1 MGSTK
6 GGDSMLGLIANI
18 PVQGGK
24 VEEAIEM
31 FRGLM
36 AKVAEEEGTLSYT
49 LNRSNKNPN
58 ILVVMERYR
67 DKAALDF
74 HSSTPHFKEF
84 SSRLPAILAGKPEI
98 NVLEE
103 VLSI

>member
-1 MGSTK
+1 MGSIK

-18 PVQGGK
+18 PVQEGK

-31 FRGLM
+31 FGELM
-36 AKVAEEEGTLSYT
+36 IKVAEEEGTLSYT
-49 LNRSNKNPN
+49 LNRSNKDPN
-58 ILVVMERYR
+58 TLVVMERYK
-67 DKAALDF
+67 DKTALDF
-74 HSSTPHFKEF
+74 HSTTPHFKEF

-103 VLSI
+103 ILST

>member
-1 MGSTK
+1 
-6 GGDSMLGLIANI
+6 MLGLIANI
-18 PVQGGK
+18 PVQEGK

-36 AKVAEEEGTLSYT
+36 VKVAEEEGTLSYT
-49 LNRSNKNPN
+49 LNRSNNDPN
-58 ILVVMERYR
+58 ILVVMERYK

-74 HSSTPHFKEF
+74 HASTRHFKEF

>member
-1 MGSTK
+1 
-6 GGDSMLGLIANI
+6 MLGLIANI
-18 PVQGGK
+18 PVQEGK

-36 AKVAEEEGTLSYT
+36 VKVAEEEGTLSYT
-49 LNRSNKNPN
+49 LNRSNKDPN
-58 ILVVMERYR
+58 RLVVMERYK

-74 HSSTPHFKEF
+74 HSSTSHFKEF

>member
-1 MGSTK
+1 
-6 GGDSMLGLIANI
+6 MLGLIANI
-18 PVQGGK
+18 PVQEGK

-31 FRGLM
+31 LRVLM
-36 AKVAEEEGTLSYT
+36 VHVAEEEGTLSYT

-58 ILVVMERYR
+58 TLVMMERYK

-84 SSRLPAILAGKPEI
+84 SSKLPAILAGKPEI
-98 NVLEE
+98 SVLEE
-103 VLSI
+103 ILSI

>member
-1 MGSTK
+1 MGSIK
-6 GGDSMLGLIANI
+6 GGDNMLGLIANI

-36 AKVAEEEGTLSYT
+36 VKVAEEEGTLSYT